1 MTDPPTIHVL
11 AAVPREALARYRDQ
25 FASEPQIA
33 LTLVSRQQEAVGHL
47 ADPQTRTDVL
57 VLDAQLGGTFEFVK
71 ELRQTYPRLL
81 IVLVDEDADFGLPGQ
96 ADELSVAPFAGDDLL
111 RRIKRLAEGRRLET
125 LRADTLP
132 PVRLFAKSL
141 IRART
146 PAAMIQA
153 AVEAIHDLDYDYVA
167 FFGVDPAAPGQLTL
181 RAQIGPPDLT
191 GSAPQQQSQDDTLI
205 GWVAQ
210 TGQSRIVGPEDRPNH
225 PFVQEGHMQTGVCVP
240 VGAALRFGALL
251 ACRAQPNS
259 IPQKHVM
266 LLELVSAQL
275 ATALAK
281 HDRA

>member
-11 AAVPREALARYRDQ
+11 AAVSREALARYRDQ

>member
-1 MTDPPTIHVL
+1 MTNPPPIHVL
-11 AAVPREALARYRDQ
+11 ATVPRESLARFRDL
-25 FASEPQIA
+25 FSREAQIVP
-33 LTLVSRQQEAVGHL
+33 TLVTRHQEAIEHL

-57 VLDAQLGGTFEFVK
+57 VLDARSGDTFDFVRQL
-71 ELRQTYPRLL
+71 RHTYPRLL
-81 IVLVDEDADFGLPGQ
+81 IVLVDEEADFGLPGQ
-96 ADELSVAPFAGDDLL
+96 ADEISVTPFVGDDLL
-111 RRIKRLAEGRRLET
+111 RRIKRLVEERRLET

-132 PVRLFAKSL
+132 PVRQLAKSL
-141 IRART
+141 VRART
-146 PAAMIQA
+146 PEAMIRA

-167 FFGVDPAAPGQLTL
+167 FFSPDPAAPGQLTL

-191 GSAPQQQSQDDTLI
+191 DSAPHQQAQSSTLV

-210 TGQSRIVGPEDRPNH
+210 TGQSRTIGPDDRPSH
-225 PFVQEGHMQTGVCVP
+225 PFIEGASLQTGVCVP

-251 ACRAQPNS
+251 ACRARPNS